1 MTPFLKQVADHYYG
15 VGEMSRKCF
24 IFPNRRSMVF
34 FRNWLAARVAEA
46 SRQGDAKPM
55 IAPQMLTIN
64 DYFHKVS
71 GLHSVDRVALLIELY
86 ECYRAIYP
94 KAESLDDFVFW
105 GDVILA
111 DFNDLDKYMAD
122 PRQLFANV
130 ADFKAIQDTYSYLS
144 DAQREA
150 IDAFV
155 SHFSD
160 RNGRLTVNLD
170 SENPNVKEKFL
181 QIWNL
186 LYPMYC
192 SFNEKLA
199 AKDISYEG
207 MAYRRLAESLSDKSI
222 EDVLEGIFPEDTVFV
237 FVGLNALNECEKT
250 LLRRLRDAG
259 RAEFCWDWSG
269 SMIKDRNNR
278 SSFFMADNCREFP
291 PAFVLFEDGVG
302 KASFNV
308 LSVPS
313 SYGQVKHVASI
324 LDRMGYSGGSGSDT
338 AIILPDEGLLMPLLN
353 SIPEDIQDINVTM
366 GYPVTAGELY
376 VLMSDIAAMQ
386 LHLRSKGGA
395 WHYYH
400 KQVWDILS
408 SGIFRR
414 LTEVPGMEDCR
425 ERLSKIKQEGKYY
438 IPQEDL
444 SGSALFDMVFRP
456 VACDLSSAS
465 RTQTDALASYLQETV
480 AFLAAALS
488 DDVDMAI
495 EVEFA
500 RKYYSS
506 INSLRAKR
514 LEIMPATL
522 IRLIESMMSGA
533 TIPFKGE
540 PLKGLQ
546 IMGPLET
553 RALDFR
559 NVMILSCNEGM
570 FPRRNVSSSFIPP
583 ELRKAF
589 RLPTY
594 EYQDAVWAY
603 YFYRLVSRA
612 ENVWMVYDSRTEG
625 LKRGEESRYIKQLRY
640 HFEADVKFHVA
651 GAGLASV
658 SESDG
663 DLAKT
668 DAMMDRINTMT
679 YSASAL
685 QNYVICPM
693 KFCYTS
699 VLQLKKDEDVAE
711 SLDNAMI
718 GNVYHNTMW
727 ALYYGED
734 AMASDGPFEKLQSHN
749 DVGMKHVSRDYLSSW
764 LEREDE
770 IKAKVMSLMRA
781 ELNADEIAGRDLVV
795 QRVIVRYVI
804 ETLKKDIAVLDAHSV
819 SSFDIYGLEKKVATD
834 IHGVRFFGVIDR
846 MDSVLPGLLR
856 LVDYKSGADE
866 PKVIAVSDGSAETA
880 VSRIFDAPYKTRKD
894 NKAALQFY
902 IYDRMVQEAGLAEGM
917 QICNCMYSTSDLFR
931 NRPEAY
937 LLSERFAQLM
947 DERLEAMLDEIRDRS
962 IPFRRTEETDA
973 CTYCDFRMICGR

>member
-1 MTPFLKQVADHYYG
+1 
-15 VGEMSRKCF
+15 
-24 IFPNRRSMVF
+24 
-34 FRNWLAARVAEA
+34 
-46 SRQGDAKPM
+46 
-55 IAPQMLTIN
+55 
-64 DYFHKVS
+64 
-71 GLHSVDRVALLIELY
+71 
-86 ECYRAIYP
+86 
-94 KAESLDDFVFW
+94 
-105 GDVILA
+105 
-111 DFNDLDKYMAD
+111 
-122 PRQLFANV
+122 
-130 ADFKAIQDTYSYLS
+130 
-144 DAQREA
+144 
-150 IDAFV
+150 
-155 SHFSD
+155 
-160 RNGRLTVNLD
+160 
-170 SENPNVKEKFL
+170 
-181 QIWNL
+181 
-186 LYPMYC
+186 
-192 SFNEKLA
+192 
-199 AKDISYEG
+199 
-207 MAYRRLAESLSDKSI
+207 
-222 EDVLEGIFPEDTVFV
+222 
-237 FVGLNALNECEKT
+237 
-250 LLRRLRDAG
+250 
-259 RAEFCWDWSG
+259 
-269 SMIKDRNNR
+269 
-278 SSFFMADNCREFP
+278 
-291 PAFVLFEDGVG
+291 
-302 KASFNV
+302 
-308 LSVPS
+308 
-313 SYGQVKHVASI
+313 
-324 LDRMGYSGGSGSDT
+324 
-338 AIILPDEGLLMPLLN
+338 
-353 SIPEDIQDINVTM
+353 
-366 GYPVTAGELY
+366 
-376 VLMSDIAAMQ
+376 
-386 LHLRSKGGA
+386 
-395 WHYYH
+395 
-400 KQVWDILS
+400 
-408 SGIFRR
+408 
-414 LTEVPGMEDCR
+414 
-425 ERLSKIKQEGKYY
+425 
-438 IPQEDL
+438 
-444 SGSALFDMVFRP
+444 MVFRP

-962 IPFRRTEETDA
+962 MPFRRTEETDA